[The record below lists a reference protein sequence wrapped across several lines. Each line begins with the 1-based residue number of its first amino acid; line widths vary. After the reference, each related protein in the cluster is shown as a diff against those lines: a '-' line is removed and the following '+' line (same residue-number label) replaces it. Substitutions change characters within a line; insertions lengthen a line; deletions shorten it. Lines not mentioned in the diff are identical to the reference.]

1 MNFAIAFPIAAFIAG
16 AMTAYQPLINAKLNQ
31 HLDSPIWASFVS
43 FAVGTVALLILALI
57 LSGGKFMSVETQ
69 GLKWW
74 MWTGGLLGA
83 VFVTVALYVVPY
95 MGVVVMI
102 AVMIAGQ
109 LVMAALLDHYGILS
123 ETANPITWQKMVGLT
138 LLCVGAIITLKYK

>member
-1 MNFAIAFPIAAFIAG
+1 MNFAILFPLAALIAG

-43 FAVGTVALLILALI
+43 FAVGTVALLIL
-57 LSGGKFMSVETQ
+57 GFVMNGKFMVLET
-69 GLKWW
+69 GGMKWW

-95 MGVVVMI
+95 MGVAAMI
-102 AVMIAGQ
+102 SVMIAGQ
-109 LVMAALLDHYGILS
+109 LVMAALLDHFGIMS
-123 ETANPITWQKMVGLT
+123 ETPNPVTWQKFCGLS
-138 LLCVGAIITLKYK
+138 LLALGAIITLKYK

>member
-1 MNFAIAFPIAAFIAG
+1 MNIAIIFPVAAFVAG

-43 FAVGTVALLILALI
+43 FAVGTAALLALALI
-57 LSGGKFMSVETQ
+57 MSGGKFMSVETQ

-95 MGVVVMI
+95 MGVAVMI

-109 LVMAALLDHYGILS
+109 LVMAAVLDHFGILS
-123 ETANPITWQKMVGLT
+123 ETANPITWQKATGLA
-138 LLCVGAIITLKYK
+138 LLCAGAIITLKYK